1 MLIRAAVSFVIVAV
15 LLVMAIAFSTSKG
28 LGGNSL
34 TEALAFL
41 GGQLFHGLMA
51 LTVLVAALEV
61 MSTISCLLQLFLIGA
76 SGFDFIT
83 VYSFRLRFS
92 PAAFRVLPLHAL
104 LSATQLFSGIYF
116 LGCLAS
122 VYCVGVHLVPPAY
135 STPLELF
142 QLDKAPS
149 RVAVFHCRNIG
160 CLFRF
165 IWVPTPRGAVTDVTW
180 VSPLTPFD
188 LGLFLGWI
196 ALCTSRDPSFSPAH
210 VASGSVLS

>member
-92 PAAFRVLPLHAL
+92 PAAFRMLPLHAL
-104 LSATQLFSGIYF
+104 LSATQLFSDTLFSGLFSLCILCGRPFSSSRIFYTSR
-116 LGCLAS
+116 A
-122 VYCVGVHLVPPAY
+122 V
-135 STPLELF
+135 STS
-142 QLDKAPS
+142 KATS

-188 LGLFLGWI
+188 WVCFWGG
-196 ALCTSRDPSFSPAH
+196 
-210 VASGSVLS
+210 

>member
-92 PAAFRVLPLHAL
+92 PKVFACCFSGVASSCLAVCN
-104 LSATQLFSGIYF
+104 ATILRHLFPGLFSLCILCGRPF
-116 LGCLAS
+116 S
-122 VYCVGVHLVPPAY
+122 
-135 STPLELF
+135 S
-142 QLDKAPS
+142 S
-149 RVAVFHCRNIG
+149 RIFY
-160 CLFRF
+160 
-165 IWVPTPRGAVTDVTW
+165 
-180 VSPLTPFD
+180 
-188 LGLFLGWI
+188 
-196 ALCTSRDPSFSPAH
+196 TSRAVST
-210 VASGSVLS
+210 